1 MMRIKCKFSIGIVL
15 IVLMLS
21 VGLAYGQ
28 GNEYNDPQGRFS
40 FNLPTGWKA
49 AVPYDSAQ
57 AAYFVYAVQQGN
69 VGELIIMIEKLP
81 FSASIDQYA
90 AASEENGF
98 KQLPGYVPGTQL
110 PATVFGLPA
119 IKKNFTFSPQTE
131 LTLQSEA
138 FIFISGNFAY
148 TILLDILPDYF
159 AQTEPGFS
167 QAVASFKV
175 QGGAPVAVQ
184 PVSQPTPATQPVPI
198 IPTSIQPTPV
208 PCPTVEPST
217 PPPSS
222 SDIGGAPP
230 APSAPVTPAQPV
242 VPTPTPTIATTPVQ
256 PPVTSGMNIFTDPQG
271 RFSFN
276 LPAGWKTA
284 VPYDSIQAAYFNY
297 SIKQG
302 NIGEFSVLIAELSS
316 IISIDQFAEEFNDT
330 FKQQIPSYIPGT
342 QLPTTI
348 FGLPAIKKNFS
359 FNRQTGVTLQA
370 EAYMFICGNS
380 AYTMLLIALSDYFT
394 QVEPGFAQAVP
405 SFKVQSGAPVAVQP
419 APQPVAPPV
428 SSAPVTPAQP
438 VVPTP
443 TPTIPATLVQPPV
456 TAGINIYAD
465 PQGRFSIPIPT
476 GSTTAKTTEIGIV
489 LNTPDG
495 AGIVA
500 MYTLGEQYVQGMVAQ
515 IKPNHQ
521 FHGQSQLQAGNRQAL
536 VELYSKVNPQDNV
549 NYATV
554 VVTYP
559 GTPFMIIVTV
569 PADKYNQAQPWIL
582 EMIKGTSI
590 R

>member
-1 MMRIKCKFSIGIVL
+1 MMRIKCKFIIGIVL

-21 VGLAYGQ
+21 VGIAYAQ
-28 GNEYNDPQGRFS
+28 GNKYTDPQGRFS
-40 FNLPTGWKA
+40 FNLPAGWKT

-69 VGELIIMIEKLP
+69 VGELVIMIEELP

-98 KQLPGYVPGTQL
+98 KQLPGYIPGTQL

-131 LTLQSEA
+131 LTLQAEA

-184 PVSQPTPATQPVPI
+184 P
-198 IPTSIQPTPV
+198 
-208 PCPTVEPST
+208 
-217 PPPSS
+217 
-222 SDIGGAPP
+222 
-230 APSAPVTPAQPV
+230 
-242 VPTPTPTIATTPVQ
+242 
-256 PPVTSGMNIFTDPQG
+256 
-271 RFSFN
+271 
-276 LPAGWKTA
+276 
-284 VPYDSIQAAYFNY
+284 
-297 SIKQG
+297 
-302 NIGEFSVLIAELSS
+302 
-316 IISIDQFAEEFNDT
+316 
-330 FKQQIPSYIPGT
+330 
-342 QLPTTI
+342 
-348 FGLPAIKKNFS
+348 
-359 FNRQTGVTLQA
+359 
-370 EAYMFICGNS
+370 
-380 AYTMLLIALSDYFT
+380 
-394 QVEPGFAQAVP
+394 
-405 SFKVQSGAPVAVQP
+405 
-419 APQPVAPPV
+419 APQPTLVPGAP
-428 SSAPVTPAQP
+428 ATPAQP

-443 TPTIPATLVQPPV
+443 TPTIPTTPVQPPV
-456 TAGINIYAD
+456 TAGMNIYTD
-465 PQGRFSIPIPT
+465 PQGRFSIPIPA
-476 GSTTAKTTEIGIV
+476 GSTTAQTTEIGVV

-495 AGIVA
+495 VGIVV
-500 MYTLGEQYVQGMVAQ
+500 MYTQGEQYVQSMVAQ

-536 VELYSKVNPQDNV
+536 IELYSKVNPQDNV

-569 PADKYNQAQPWIL
+569 PADKYNQAQTWIL
-582 EMIKGTSI
+582 EMIKGISI

>member
-1 MMRIKCKFSIGIVL
+1 MMRIKCKFIIGIVL

-21 VGLAYGQ
+21 VGIAYGQ
-28 GNEYNDPQGRFS
+28 GNEYTDPQGRFS

-69 VGELIIMIEKLP
+69 VGELIIMIEELP

-98 KQLPGYVPGTQL
+98 KQLPGYIPGTQL

-175 QGGAPVAVQ
+175 QGGALVAVQ
-184 PVSQPTPATQPVPI
+184 PAPQPTPTTQPVPI
-198 IPTSIQPTPV
+198 IPTPTQPTPV
-208 PCPTVEPST
+208 PS
-217 PPPSS
+217 
-222 SDIGGAPP
+222 I
-230 APSAPVTPAQPV
+230 PVIPAQPAP
-242 VPTPTPTIATTPVQ
+242 PTPAPTIATTPIQ
-256 PPVTSGMNIFTDPQG
+256 PPVTSGMNIYTDPQS

-380 AYTMLLIALSDYFT
+380 AYTMLLIALSDYFA
-394 QVEPGFAQAVP
+394 QVEPGFSQVVA
-405 SFKVQSGAPVAVQP
+405 SFKVQGGAPVAVQP
-419 APQPVAPPV
+419 APQPVVPVVPPV
-428 SSAPVTPAQP
+428 STTSVIPVQS
-438 VVPTP
+438 
-443 TPTIPATLVQPPV
+443 PAT
-456 TAGINIYAD
+456 AGMNIYAD

-476 GSTTAKTTEIGIV
+476 GSTTAQTTEMGVI

-500 MYTLGEQYVQGMVAQ
+500 MYTQGEQYVQGMVAQ

-521 FHGQSQLQAGNRQAL
+521 FHGQSQLQAGNKQAL
-536 VELYSKVNPQDNV
+536 VELYSAVNSQNNI

-559 GTPFMIIVTV
+559 GTPFVIIVTV
-569 PADKYNQAQPWIL
+569 PADKYNQAQPWIQ
-582 EMIKGTSI
+582 EMIKGISI

>member
-1 MMRIKCKFSIGIVL
+1 MMRIKCKFIIGIVL

-21 VGLAYGQ
+21 VGIAYGQ
-28 GNEYNDPQGRFS
+28 GNEYTDPQGRFS

-69 VGELIIMIEKLP
+69 VGELIIMIEELP

-98 KQLPGYVPGTQL
+98 KQLPGYIPGTQL

-184 PVSQPTPATQPVPI
+184 P
-198 IPTSIQPTPV
+198 
-208 PCPTVEPST
+208 
-217 PPPSS
+217 
-222 SDIGGAPP
+222 AP
-230 APSAPVTPAQPV
+230 QPV
-242 VPTPTPTIATTPVQ
+242 VPV
-256 PPVTSGMNIFTDPQG
+256 V
-271 RFSFN
+271 
-276 LPAGWKTA
+276 
-284 VPYDSIQAAYFNY
+284 
-297 SIKQG
+297 
-302 NIGEFSVLIAELSS
+302 
-316 IISIDQFAEEFNDT
+316 
-330 FKQQIPSYIPGT
+330 
-342 QLPTTI
+342 
-348 FGLPAIKKNFS
+348 
-359 FNRQTGVTLQA
+359 
-370 EAYMFICGNS
+370 
-380 AYTMLLIALSDYFT
+380 
-394 QVEPGFAQAVP
+394 
-405 SFKVQSGAPVAVQP
+405 
-419 APQPVAPPV
+419 PPV
-428 SSAPVTPAQP
+428 STTSVIPVQS
-438 VVPTP
+438 
-443 TPTIPATLVQPPV
+443 PAT
-456 TAGINIYAD
+456 AGMNIYAD

-476 GSTTAKTTEIGIV
+476 GSTTAQTTEMGVI

-500 MYTLGEQYVQGMVAQ
+500 MYTQGEQYVQGMVAQ

-521 FHGQSQLQAGNRQAL
+521 FHGQSQLQAGNKQAL
-536 VELYSKVNPQDNV
+536 VELYSAVNSQNNI

-559 GTPFMIIVTV
+559 GTPFVIIVTV
-569 PADKYNQAQPWIL
+569 PADKYNQAQPWIQ
-582 EMIKGTSI
+582 EMIKGISI